1 VQVALAVIYAVDCS
15 GAEALNLGATATS
28 QTGLPAQLELS
39 FKVQVS
45 KKFNNFARS
54 LGISN
59 LGQVK
64 NATKPSHQTLTGDG
78 KGLNDFHMEI
88 LPIQDIQDPEP
99 QSGQSGQPCWKWRL
113 CHPLHFW
120 ARSFLERP
128 HPQSCLDEKFP
139 EYPEQLMPPMKKII
153 CAKGRQGRL
162 ANERIHL

>member
-1 VQVALAVIYAVDCS
+1 MIYAVDCS

-59 LGQVK
+59 LGQEK

-78 KGLNDFHMEI
+78 KGLV
-88 LPIQDIQDPEP
+88 Q
-99 QSGQSGQPCWKWRL
+99 
-113 CHPLHFW
+113 
-120 ARSFLERP
+120 
-128 HPQSCLDEKFP
+128 
-139 EYPEQLMPPMKKII
+139 
-153 CAKGRQGRL
+153 
-162 ANERIHL
+162 